1 VAYVIISS
9 ENKVFMY
16 LKEKKP
22 LEWVHKLLI
31 YKKVSL

>member
-1 VAYVIISS
+1 MNFIVVQFYARNVAYVIISS

-22 LEWVHKLLI
+22 LE
-31 YKKVSL
+31 